1 MGTSHGSISLNNCHS
16 IENDGIIFHMTDYYI
31 DVMSC
36 VGNDNMNKVVIIS
49 LTWGPKTQENVN
61 APPQQQKTWAHSM
74 VPFH

>member
-1 MGTSHGSISLNNCHS
+1 
-16 IENDGIIFHMTDYYI
+16 MTDYYI

-36 VGNDNMNKVVIIS
+36 VGIDNMNKVVIIS